1 MSIYYTAR
9 PDGYRYQLPGP
20 HAKWDADCESDA
32 DLEFLAEE
40 AAADF
45 HSEHDGWE
53 RQWPLT
59 ITLYDGKEGAALG
72 SFTVE
77 REYEPSF
84 SAQRAEQGQ
93 TKGSANTL
101 NGGDDAV

>member
-9 PDGYRYQLPGP
+9 PDGYRHELPG
-20 HAKWDADCESDA
+20 HAKWDADCDSDA

-45 HSEHDGWE
+45 HIEHDGWE
-53 RQWPLT
+53 SQWPLT

-77 REYEPSF
+77 REYEPTF
-84 SAQRAEQGQ
+84 NALRTVSAS
-93 TKGSANTL
+93 GSADT
-101 NGGDDAV
+101 GSAA